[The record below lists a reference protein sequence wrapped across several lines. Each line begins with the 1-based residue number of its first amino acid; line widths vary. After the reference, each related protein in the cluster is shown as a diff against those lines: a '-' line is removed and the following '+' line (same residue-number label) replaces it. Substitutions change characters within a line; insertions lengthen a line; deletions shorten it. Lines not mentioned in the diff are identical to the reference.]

1 MKSSMEHDILY
12 DEERI
17 GTIFSDIQRYIKD
30 FEELEIHTLKDLHD
44 KRNFYASSMVLFSL
58 LNRVFDL
65 GSEMAIAHNLGI
77 PATYREIFVLLR
89 KDGIIGNDLAH
100 DMIGLVTY
108 RNLLSHE
115 YHGISDDTLL
125 ELTKKIPSI
134 RQFVNLMQDMIQQ
147 MEKK

>member
-1 MKSSMEHDILY
+1 MDSDILY

-17 GTIFSDIQRYIKD
+17 GTILSDIQRYLKD
-30 FEELEIHTLKDLHD
+30 FEELGIHDVQDLED

-77 PATYREIFVLLR
+77 PSTYREIFVLLQ
-89 KDGIIGNDLAH
+89 KDGIIGKDLAH
-100 DMIGLVTY
+100 EMVGLVTY

-115 YHGISDDTLL
+115 YQGISEEILFT
-125 ELTKKIPSI
+125 LTKKIPDI
-134 RQFVNLMQDMIQQ
+134 RQFVGVMQDRIQHT
-147 MEKK
+147 KKM

>member
-1 MKSSMEHDILY
+1 MENDILY

-17 GTIFSDIQRYIKD
+17 GTIFSDIQRYLKD
-30 FEELEIHTLKDLHD
+30 FEDLGINSAQDLHD

-77 PATYREIFVLLR
+77 PGTYREIFVLLR
-89 KDGIIGNDLAH
+89 KNGFIENDLAH
-100 DMIGLVTY
+100 EMIGLVTY

-115 YHGISDDTLL
+115 YHGISEETLFT
-125 ELTKKIPSI
+125 LTKKIASI
-134 RQFVNLMQDMIQQ
+134 RQFIGMMQDIIQHKQ
-147 MEKK
+147 K

>member
-1 MKSSMEHDILY
+1 MENDILY

-17 GTIFSDIQRYIKD
+17 GTVFSDIQRYLKD
-30 FEELEIHTLKDLHD
+30 FEDLGIHSVQDLQD

-77 PATYREIFVLLR
+77 PGTYREIFVLLQ
-89 KDGIIGNDLAH
+89 KNGFIENELAH
-100 DMIGLVTY
+100 EMIGLVMY

-115 YHGISDDTLL
+115 YHGISEETLFN
-125 ELTKKIPSI
+125 LTKKIASI
-134 RQFVNLMQDMIQQ
+134 RQFVGITKDMIQHNQ
-147 MEKK
+147 KK

>member
-1 MKSSMEHDILY
+1 MENDIRY

-17 GTIFSDIQRYIKD
+17 GMIFSDIGRYLKD
-30 FEELEIHTLKDLHD
+30 FEELGIHSVQDLDD

-77 PATYREIFVLLR
+77 PGTYRDIFVLLQ
-89 KDGIIGNDLAH
+89 KNGFIGNDLAH
-100 DMIGLVTY
+100 EMIGLVTY

-115 YHGISDDTLL
+115 YRGISGEILFD
-125 ELTKKIPSI
+125 LTGKIARI
-134 RQFVNLMQDMIQQ
+134 RQFVGVMQDRIQHTQ
-147 MEKK
+147 

>member
-1 MKSSMEHDILY
+1 MEHDILY

-17 GTIFSDIQRYIKD
+17 GTIFSDIQRYFRD
-30 FEELEIHTLKDLHD
+30 FEELGIHNIQDLHD

-77 PATYREIFVLLR
+77 PGTYREIFVMLR
-89 KDGIIGNDLAH
+89 KDGIIENDLAQ

-115 YHGISDDTLL
+115 YHGISDETLF
-125 ELTKKIPSI
+125 ELTKKIPRI

-147 MEKK
+147 LQKK

>member
-1 MKSSMEHDILY
+1 MENDILY

-17 GTIFSDIQRYIKD
+17 GTIFSDIQRYLKD
-30 FEELEIHTLKDLHD
+30 FDDLGINSAQDFHD

-77 PATYREIFVLLR
+77 PGTYREIFVLLR
-89 KDGIIGNDLAH
+89 KNGFIENDLAH
-100 DMIGLVTY
+100 EMIGLVTY

-115 YHGISDDTLL
+115 YHGISEETLFN
-125 ELTKKIPSI
+125 LTKKIASI
-134 RQFVNLMQDMIQQ
+134 RQFVGMMQDTIQHKQ
-147 MEKK
+147 K